1 MRVLHILTEHVQ
13 TSAPAQ
19 TMSSSLGPPQPDTT
33 FADPTPSGL
42 TPSTRSEAEAIFFQ
56 NATKQTDSAAPDPIS
71 LDEARAAYRRPGVL
85 RASSANYERA
95 LKQSHGQESA
105 SSDLTADVG
114 TPEITTGAGTVASP
128 QSSSFPAPGQGVVPD
143 YRAVGL
149 AQGDSLKKSRSRGL
163 SLGALAQQQ
172 SWSEQDMKRMY
183 NADLMEEVKKD
194 PGYDSGTE
202 SKR

>member
-1 MRVLHILTEHVQ
+1 
-13 TSAPAQ
+13 
-19 TMSSSLGPPQPDTT
+19 MSSSLGPPQPDTT

-56 NATKQTDSAAPDPIS
+56 NATKQTDSAAPDPS
-71 LDEARAAYRRPGVL
+71 LTLDEARAAYRRPGVL

-95 LKQSHGQESA
+95 LKVSHGQDSA
-105 SSDLTADVG
+105 SSDLAVG
-114 TPEITTGAGTVASP
+114 SGMPENMTGAETVTSP
-128 QSSSFPAPGQGVVPD
+128 TQSSSFPAPGQGVVPN
-143 YRAVGL
+143 YSAVGL

-172 SWSEQDMKRMY
+172 SWSEQDLKRMY

-202 SKR
+202 AKR